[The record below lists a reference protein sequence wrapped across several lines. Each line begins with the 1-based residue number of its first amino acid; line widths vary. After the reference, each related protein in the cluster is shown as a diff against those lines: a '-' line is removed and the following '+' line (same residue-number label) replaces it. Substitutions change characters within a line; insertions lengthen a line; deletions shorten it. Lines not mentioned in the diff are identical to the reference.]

1 MKKIC
6 FSLLF
11 LILSLP
17 GFSQNETQ
25 YDEYTTEAL
34 ALFEEEKYLQA
45 ARLYSKAFSLPEVP
59 VADTDRYNAAACWS
73 MAGQVD
79 SAFVQLYKI
88 AGNGDYEMLEYIN
101 GDTDLDNLRSDYRW
115 EEVMSLLRT
124 NKLRA
129 DIRLNRPLM
138 AKLEKIYDDVL
149 LYRNQYQEIRQQ
161 YGPQSELL
169 VAQLDLIREQD
180 SIQLAEIT
188 QILDK
193 RGWLGKEI
201 VGRKGNRA
209 FFMVLQYADPEV
221 QEKYLPMMR
230 EAVKAGEAYPAD
242 LAQLE
247 DQLAIEK
254 HGKQLYGTQIG
265 YDAESGKYYIYPVED
280 PYRLNERRSAVGLNP
295 MQDYLNLFGLVW
307 NPQLYGPASEEE

>member
-6 FSLLF
+6 LSLFF
-11 LILSLP
+11 LILFLK
-17 GFSQNETQ
+17 GFSQDQTQ
-25 YDEYTTEAL
+25 YYEFTTEAL
-34 ALFEEEKYLQA
+34 GLFEEEKYLQA
-45 ARLYSKAFSLPEVP
+45 ARLYSKAFSLPEAP

-73 MAGQVD
+73 MAGRAD

-101 GDTDLDNLRSDYRW
+101 GDTDLDNLRSDHRW
-115 EEVMSLLRT
+115 EDILGILRT

-138 AKLEKIYDDVL
+138 TKLEKIYDDVL

-180 SIQLAEIT
+180 SVQLAEIT

-209 FFMVLQYADPEV
+209 FFMVLQYADPEI

-230 EAVKAGEAYPAD
+230 EAVQAGEAYPAD

-247 DQLAIEK
+247 DQLSIEK

-265 YDAESGKYYIYPVED
+265 YDADTGRYFIYPVED
-280 PYRLNERRSAVGLNP
+280 PYQLDQRRSAVGLNP

-307 NPQLYGPASEEE
+307 NPQLYGPASEE